1 MPTRQTPFSDH
12 TTPNSDRVPLSAD
25 ELLRLRKERVTAQH
39 KFVKDA
45 ADTQAACEVEEKEL
59 KRKTAIKEKEQA
71 TSETVEN

>member
-1 MPTRQTPFSDH
+1 
-12 TTPNSDRVPLSAD
+12 
-25 ELLRLRKERVTAQH
+25 
-39 KFVKDA
+39 VKDA